1 MNEHTTRESNLSEH
15 NISEQN
21 ISEHNTSESN
31 MCEHNAS
38 ESKMSDNNI
47 SYTSNKMT
55 DLKTRF
61 VYQLK
66 MKKKRIKCVILQL
79 PITSIKGGL

>member
-1 MNEHTTRESNLSEH
+1 
-15 NISEQN
+15 
-21 ISEHNTSESN
+21 
-31 MCEHNAS
+31 
-38 ESKMSDNNI
+38 
-47 SYTSNKMT
+47 MT

-66 MKKKRIKCVILQL
+66 MKKKRTKCVILQL